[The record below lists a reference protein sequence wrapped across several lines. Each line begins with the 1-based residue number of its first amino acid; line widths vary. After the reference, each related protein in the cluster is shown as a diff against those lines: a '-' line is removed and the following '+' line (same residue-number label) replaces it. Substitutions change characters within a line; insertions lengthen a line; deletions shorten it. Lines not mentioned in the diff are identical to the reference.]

1 MGVFHPDLVGIQVRV
16 LQRLGSRHVMV
27 VYGLDG
33 LDEISISGPTM
44 VGELVKGEINEY
56 ILHPGELGLELY
68 DRRAI
73 EVHTVA
79 ESRAMIQAVLEGQ
92 PGPAQNIVALNAGAA
107 IYVAGVAKT
116 LKSGIE
122 RAVQAIKSG
131 AAKQK
136 LEEFIAFTQ
145 KVKARA

>member
-1 MGVFHPDLVGIQVRV
+1 MQLEPEPFMFKQITLEGFWLLKQNAVPPEKWRI
-16 LQRLGSRHVMV
+16 
-27 VYGLDG
+27 
-33 LDEISISGPTM
+33 M
-44 VGELVKGEINEY
+44 VGELVKGQINEY
-56 ILHPGELGLELY
+56 NLHPGELGLELD

-79 ESRAMIQAVLEGQ
+79 ESKAMIQAVLEGQ

-116 LKSGIE
+116 FKSGIE
-122 RAVQAIKSG
+122 RAVHAIRSG

-136 LEEFIAFTQ
+136 LEEFVAFTQ
-145 KVKARA
+145 KVKAHA